1 MKPSDIHFGKSLN
14 ENSII
19 DKLFGKKVT
28 LINSIED
35 PNQKQEAELE
45 IKKDAAQI
53 SSFLGLWFSYTS
65 LDNEAAYQIALK
77 YLKGNAALPV
87 ESIPPFRRV
96 IWDKLYNEQRLNA
109 IVGRFKLESAITGE

>member
-28 LINSIED
+28 LINSIEN

-45 IKKDAAQI
+45 IKKDAAQV

>member
-45 IKKDAAQI
+45 IKKDAAQV

>member
-45 IKKDAAQI
+45 IKKDAAQV

-65 LDNEAAYQIALK
+65 LDNETAYQIALK

>member
-19 DKLFGKKVT
+19 DKLFGKKIT

-45 IKKDAAQI
+45 IKKDAAQV

-96 IWDKLYNEQRLNA
+96 IWDKLYSEQRLNA

>member
-1 MKPSDIHFGKSLN
+1 MKPTDIHFGKSLN

-45 IKKDAAQI
+45 IKKDAAQV

-77 YLKGNAALPV
+77 YLKGNAALPI
-87 ESIPPFRRV
+87 ESIPPFRRM

>member
-45 IKKDAAQI
+45 IKKDAAQV

-77 YLKGNAALPV
+77 YLKGNASLPV

>member
-1 MKPSDIHFGKSLN
+1 MKPSDIHFGKSLS

-28 LINSIED
+28 LINAIED
-35 PNQKQEAELE
+35 ANQKQEAELE
-45 IKKDAAQI
+45 IKKDAAQV

-65 LDNEAAYQIALK
+65 LDNETAYQVALK

-96 IWDKLYNEQRLNA
+96 IWNKLYNEQRLNA

>member
-19 DKLFGKKVT
+19 DKLFGKKIT

-45 IKKDAAQI
+45 IKKDAAQV

-65 LDNEAAYQIALK
+65 LDNETAYQVALK

>member
-19 DKLFGKKVT
+19 DKLFGKKII

-45 IKKDAAQI
+45 IKKDAAQV

>member
-45 IKKDAAQI
+45 IKKDAAQV

-65 LDNEAAYQIALK
+65 LDNETAYQVALK

>member
-45 IKKDAAQI
+45 IKKDAAQV

-77 YLKGNAALPV
+77 YLKGNAALPI

>member
-19 DKLFGKKVT
+19 DKLFGKKIT

-45 IKKDAAQI
+45 IKKDAAQV

-77 YLKGNAALPV
+77 YLKGNAALPI

>member
-45 IKKDAAQI
+45 KQREILIRNREEERKK
-53 SSFLGLWFSYTS
+53 
-65 LDNEAAYQIALK
+65 
-77 YLKGNAALPV
+77 
-87 ESIPPFRRV
+87 RRERET
-96 IWDKLYNEQRLNA
+96 Y
-109 IVGRFKLESAITGE
+109 FY

>member
-19 DKLFGKKVT
+19 DKLFGKKIT

-45 IKKDAAQI
+45 IKKDAAQV

-77 YLKGNAALPV
+77 YLKGNAVLPI

>member
-1 MKPSDIHFGKSLN
+1 MKSSDIHFGKSLN

-35 PNQKQEAELE
+35 QNQKQEAELE
-45 IKKDAAQI
+45 IKKDAAQV

-77 YLKGNAALPV
+77 YLKGNASLPV

>member
-45 IKKDAAQI
+45 IKKDAAQV

-96 IWDKLYNEQRLNA
+96 IWDKLYNERRLNA

>member
-1 MKPSDIHFGKSLN
+1 MKPSDIHFGKSLS

-45 IKKDAAQI
+45 IKKDAAQV

>member
-14 ENSII
+14 ENAII
-19 DKLFGKKVT
+19 DKLFGKKIT

-45 IKKDAAQI
+45 IKKDAAQV

>member
-19 DKLFGKKVT
+19 DKLFGKKIT

-45 IKKDAAQI
+45 IKKDAAQV